1 MRLPDQNKRRK
12 IAEAAVRLFSERP
25 FEQVRLEEVAAAA
38 GVGKGTLYI
47 YFKSKDELYYSLVYD
62 GFAELVKRLEEQLR
76 ASQSDYS
83 GKIRVIVGGLVDFAR
98 SYPQLIEVMRIA
110 GIPDANSAWGAKH
123 RELLQLIEKVIRQ
136 GMAAGELA
144 DTKPELTALY
154 FTAMVRAIMLHG
166 TRDVDA
172 QAAAQHVSGV
182 ILGGI
187 GKRGR

>member
-47 YFKSKDELYYSLVYD
+47 YFKSKDELYYSLIYD
-62 GFAELVKRLEEQLR
+62 GFADLVKRLEEQLR

-83 GKIRVIVGGLVDFAR
+83 GKIRVIVSGMVEFAQ
-98 SYPQLIEVMRIA
+98 SHPQMIDVMRAA
-110 GIPDANSAWGAKH
+110 GVPDANSPWGAKL
-123 RELLQLIEKVIRQ
+123 RELAQLIEKVIRQ
-136 GMAAGELA
+136 GIAAGELA

-166 TRDVDA
+166 PREADA

-187 GKRGR
+187 GKHGR